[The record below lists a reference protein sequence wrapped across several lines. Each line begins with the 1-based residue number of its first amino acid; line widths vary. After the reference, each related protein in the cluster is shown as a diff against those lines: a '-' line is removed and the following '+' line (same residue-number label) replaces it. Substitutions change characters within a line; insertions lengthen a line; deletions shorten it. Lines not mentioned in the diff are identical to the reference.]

1 MPTNAL
7 LDSLQAVRRKVKT
20 LSVLFGVGVAIATA
34 VGLLLGVL
42 LVDYLFGLDKGP
54 RLLLMLGALVLL
66 VYVVYQR
73 IIVPARSKLKVGDL
87 AGRIEHTF
95 PQFDDRLRS
104 TVDFT
109 QQDIPGSVAMKER
122 VVAEAG
128 ELAQSVR
135 FERVIIRK
143 PVYLS
148 LGGALLALVI
158 LGLLAVWGS
167 QTGVLDIALNRLAMG
182 NQAWPKTVE
191 IAMVNKLPA
200 RIAAGQHIPVRIRLA
215 KGDRDSRRATIYYR
229 YDNGP
234 WEQEIMSR
242 QDGQYVATLDARL
255 EQGKTNAKLDVRLEA
270 GDDEKEL
277 SPIAVVP
284 RLELTH
290 ITADITPPDYVR
302 QTTPTRVNL
311 IERPAIAA
319 VGSDIAIA
327 IAFNKALDRNK
338 PVEILPVKEGAT
350 APSVKWDRTGS
361 DVAIAHFQASESLR
375 FAVKATDED
384 GFQSAAGE
392 EYELSVREDQPPTV
406 QIEEP
411 KRSEERTPNAS
422 FDIKAVAEDDYGIVG
437 AQLVVH
443 RLNDQGKNSTDK
455 NQWLIDLVENGQP
468 VATDSALTWELVDN
482 NPEHKRYRLVYN
494 WQLEH
499 LAGANL
505 KPGDMLEYYLQVKD
519 NFDLNGRQHDWVP
532 SGRLRITIISA
543 DQFAT
548 IVQNQLEQI
557 QQAINTTRLEQ
568 LRHKNETDTLRQ
580 GVDRNRKFDEADRAI
595 ASRLANDQSS
605 TASQTM
611 NIAQKL
617 QELRQTM
624 SENKSPEGGP
634 KQLAAEVQQQLQQTA
649 DGPMRTASNDLNN
662 VKEQPPVDQP
672 SQQKPGD
679 QQANNDQQKNENST
693 TPSNNNNSKNN
704 DQSSQRNSRNSANP
718 NQPNSPSNQQ
728 SDKNQQAQN
737 QDSPNKQ
744 SGNQSDKNNPSNQK
758 QQNSNQ
764 QANNSQNKSTPAQS
778 RDAQQRSSTMA
789 NASQKQQ
796 QAAEQLQQAM
806 DKLGQMGGVSEAIQK
821 LEKIRA
827 DQEKLEN
834 QFREANKNNIGKRNE
849 DLSKEDQDKN
859 KKMSDEQRKQA
870 SDLQQA
876 VSNMEKKAEQTAKS
890 DPQASQAM
898 KQASQMAQQQNLN
911 SKQQQAADSM
921 QQNQQAQAQQNQQ
934 QVELGLDVILAR
946 LKEAERRRLEE
957 LARQLETMQQ
967 LINDLV
973 IRQGGHNIDNL
984 RLQGGDKRLAQ
995 LDPKERDELFDFADR
1010 DPQKMPAVPQLP
1022 SLTSSQEQTERN
1034 ARDIGKQAESL
1045 PDPAPSAKIIQA
1057 AESMERA
1064 IVHLRGSQLPDAYDP
1079 PQVEALH
1086 ALADAQKQIDA
1097 ALKQAR
1103 QQLEKQDA
1111 ETLKESYI
1119 KLLQKQKSVGQQI
1132 VQVDKTPKENGDLP
1146 RDVAIKLGQL
1156 PGDQGKLIDDANALG
1171 EKLKQLD
1178 SIVYNWANHDIIKSM
1193 GTVKDN
1199 LAKPQTGQP
1208 TQIAEQHVEEQL
1220 QDMIDSLIRKI
1231 DKKEFNSRE
1240 NNGQQQNGKPGQN
1253 KPKLPSEA
1261 ELRLLRKNQEAI
1273 NKGTTDVDKPAQKD
1287 KERVLDLGTRQG
1299 SMRDLLDQLIQRAT
1313 EGKIKLGPEPDNRD
1327 QLPEEAKKEDVD
1339 DQELT
1344 KNLLGD
1350 NPADDA
1356 DANKIK
1362 LTGDR
1367 MARSR
1372 QRLALN
1378 DDPGAVTQEIQ
1389 KRIIIDIDD
1398 LIKAAQAQQ
1407 ARMES
1412 RPGQQRQRQRMAQAQ
1427 RQQQQQQQQQMAQNQ
1442 QHREGG
1448 TQAATVSRL
1457 DQGSEPKADLSQDL
1471 QQKLGEW
1478 GRITARDRQAVEQTA
1493 GEQEIGKYKNL
1504 IHDYYKS
1511 LAEQASK
1518 H

>member
-1 MPTNAL
+1 MPTNPL

-20 LSVLFGVGVAIATA
+20 LSVLFGVGVAVATA

-54 RLLLMLGALVLL
+54 RLLLILGALVLL
-66 VYVVYQR
+66 VYIVYQR

-122 VVAEAG
+122 VVREAG

-182 NQAWPKTVE
+182 SEAWPKTVE

-284 RLELTH
+284 RLELTR
-290 ITADITPPDYVR
+290 ITADITPPEYVR
-302 QTTPTRVNL
+302 QATPTRVNL

-327 IAFNKALDRNK
+327 VQFNKPLDPK
-338 PVEILPVKEGAT
+338 SPVEILPVKEGAT
-350 APSVKWDRTGS
+350 APSVKWDRTSS
-361 DVAIAHFQASESLR
+361 DVAVAHFQAAQSLR

-411 KRSEERTPNAS
+411 KRSEERTPNAA

-443 RLNDQGKNSTDK
+443 RLNDQGKNATDK
-455 NQWLIDLVENGQP
+455 NQWLVDLVENGQP

-519 NFDLNGRQHDWVP
+519 NFALNGHQHDWVP

-568 LRHKNETDTLRQ
+568 IRHKNETDMLRQ
-580 GVDRNRKFDEADRAI
+580 GVDRNRKFDAADRAI

-624 SENKSPEGGP
+624 NENKSPEGGP
-634 KQLAAEVQQQLQQTA
+634 KQLAADVQQQLQQTA
-649 DGPMRTASNDLNN
+649 DGPMRTASNDLNAT
-662 VKEQPPVDQP
+662 KEQPLVDQP
-672 SQQKPGD
+672 NQQKPGD
-679 QQANNDQQKNENST
+679 QQPNDGQQKNNNPS
-693 TPSNNNNSKNN
+693 TPSNNANNQGKNQN
-704 DQSSQRNSRNSANP
+704 SQQNNRSSANP
-718 NQPNSPSNQQ
+718 DQKNSASNQP
-728 SDKNQQAQN
+728 SDKNQQT
-737 QDSPNKQ
+737 
-744 SGNQSDKNNPSNQK
+744 GNQSGKNNPSDQK
-758 QQNSNQ
+758 PQDSNQ
-764 QANNSQNKSTPAQS
+764 QANNSQNKSTPAQAQ
-778 RDAQQRSSTMA
+778 DAQQRSSAMA

-796 QAAEQLQQAM
+796 QAADQLQQAM

-870 SDLQQA
+870 GDLQQTMK
-876 VSNMEKKAEQTAKS
+876 NMEKKAEQMSKS

-957 LARQLETMQQ
+957 LARQLESLQQ
-967 LINDLV
+967 LVNDLV
-973 IRQGGHNIDNL
+973 VRQGGHNIDNL

-1010 DPQKMPAVPQLP
+1010 DPQKMPPVPQLP
-1022 SLTSSQEQTERN
+1022 SLTASQEQTERN

-1045 PDPAPSAKIIQA
+1045 PDPTPSAKIIQA

-1064 IVHLRGSQLPDAYDP
+1064 IVHLRGNQLPDAYDP

-1111 ETLKESYI
+1111 ESLKQSYV
-1119 KLLQKQKSVGQQI
+1119 KLLQKQKAVGQQI

-1156 PGDQGKLIDDANALG
+1156 PGDQGKLIDDAKGLG

-1178 SIVYNWANHDIIKSM
+1178 SIVYNWANNDIIKSM

-1208 TQIAEQHVEEQL
+1208 TQLAEQHVEEQL
-1220 QDMIDSLIRKI
+1220 QDMIDSLVRKI

-1273 NKGTTDVDKPAQKD
+1273 NKGTIDADKQAQKD

-1299 SMRDLLDQLIQRAT
+1299 SMRDLLDQLIQRAS
-1313 EGKIKLGPEPDNRD
+1313 EGKMKLGPEPDNRD
-1327 QLPEEAKKEDVD
+1327 QLPEEAKKQDVD

-1344 KNLLGD
+1344 KDLLGN
-1350 NPADDA
+1350 NPSDDA

-1389 KRIIIDIDD
+1389 KRIVIDIDD

-1412 RPGQQRQRQRMAQAQ
+1412 RPGQQRQRQRMQQAQ
-1427 RQQQQQQQQQMAQNQ
+1427 RQQQQQQQQTAQNQ
-1442 QHREGG
+1442 QHREDG

-1457 DQGSEPKADLSQDL
+1457 DQGSDPKADLSQDL